1 MKKTL
6 IAVAALSAMAASA
19 MAANVT
25 VSGVVD
31 LGLNFKNV
39 KTIKGDTDRTFTMNS
54 GQNSGS
60 RVMFKGSEDLG
71 NGVEVGF
78 QLESGFKA
86 DDGTLGATNNIFQR
100 ESRLYVKTAFGTLHA
115 GRFGVMD
122 AGTGSLS
129 IFGGS
134 DLCAFGT
141 GLGDTI
147 GKESTILEGLSS
159 RLDNTIAYQSP
170 TFAGMTLY
178 LAHSFKG
185 DNADKYD
192 GTEGRPS
199 ATQYNGVGLKYVNG
213 PFNAALVAS
222 QKNYRNEVSNVK
234 NSKAFSFGAGY
245 NFGVCKVMAEGQ
257 YFNMGRVA
265 KGTSILDNTL
275 KETKTYS
282 ADPKNKGWG
291 TIVSV
296 TAPVAGGM
304 VLASV
309 GYKDAKNIDNTDLK
323 NKVWNAGLEYTYS
336 FSKRTMFYVGAGY
349 TENKTEGY
357 TGDDAAKKNG
367 KIKTTEVVTGLV
379 HKF

>member
-31 LGLNFKNV
+31 LGLNFQNV
-39 KTIKGDTDRTFTMNS
+39 KNKAGDTNRTFTLNN

-86 DDGTLGATNNIFQR
+86 DNGTLGGVNNIFQR

-129 IFGGS
+129 IFGGG

-141 GLGDTI
+141 VLGDTI
-147 GKESTILEGLSS
+147 MKESKIFEGLTA
-159 RLDNTIAYQSP
+159 RFDNTVAYQSP
-170 TFAGMTLY
+170 TFAGATLY
-178 LAHSFKG
+178 VAHSFKNSDQVKVG
-185 DNADKYD
+185 DDGLMKAEDK
-192 GTEGRPS
+192 GGEGRPS
-199 ATQYNGVGLKYVNG
+199 ANQYNGVGLKYANG
-213 PFNAALVAS
+213 PFNAAFVAS
-222 QKNYRNEVSNVK
+222 QKRYASATNK
-234 NSKAFSFGAGY
+234 KDSKEFSLGAAY
-245 NFGVCKVMAEGQ
+245 DFGVCKLMAETQ
-257 YFNMGRVA
+257 YFNMGR
-265 KGTSILDNTL
+265 
-275 KETKTYS
+275 TKTGS
-282 ADPKNKGWG
+282 ANNKGWG
-291 TIVSV
+291 GIVSV
-296 TAPVAGGM
+296 TAPVAGGKI
-304 VLASV
+304 LASV
-309 GYKDAKNIDNTDLK
+309 GYKDAKNIDATDQK
-323 NKVWNAGLEYTYS
+323 NKVWSAGLEYTYS
-336 FSKRTMFYVGAGY
+336 LSKRTTFYVGAGY
-349 TENKTEGY
+349 SEDKTEGY
-357 TGDDAAKKNG
+357 PDLKENG
-367 KIKTTEVVTGLV
+367 KVKTTEVVTGLV